1 MKDSVRALSAVWQF
15 WLQLSSCCSSP
26 LPAPEHEGDHKRTR
40 LNTYCTVPTT
50 LEWSKRDLSPTA
62 TGERHCRGKALSM
75 RGHSGWMQGC
85 GGSVYSV
92 VCTAHRAG
100 LRARTTTHTHLHH
113 SLSRA
118 LPTKFHINPPAVD
131 QQNRTYIH
139 MYAHTPTAKSVW
151 SLDQLLVIACGA
163 ERDKNKLGLAARLQP
178 RARYPATTKATMQQL
193 LQLTLTRV
201 PYSVHTQEA
210 TKYLTQ
216 WE

>member
-26 LPAPEHEGDHKRTR
+26 LPAPEHEGDHKRTW
-40 LNTYCTVPTT
+40 LNTYCTVHTT

-62 TGERHCRGKALSM
+62 TGECHCRGKALSM
-75 RGHSGWMQGC
+75 WGHSGWMQGC
-85 GGSVYSV
+85 GGSVYST

-100 LRARTTTHTHLHH
+100 LRAHTTTHTHLHH

-139 MYAHTPTAKSVW
+139 VRTDSYSQVSLVTRPTSRY
-151 SLDQLLVIACGA
+151 SMRA

-178 RARYPATTKATMQQL
+178 RARYPTTTKATMQQL